1 MACRNACT
9 NTDEALSKGN
19 KSLRDEFFPSLFT
32 FACGHECGYLRSTRP
47 EAQPVENGSAPVR
60 LQATFCVG
68 KRWVSTLVASGPA
81 AKGVDDPAFRALMEQ
96 VSYELLPPKNKKNY
110 SSAMAE

>member
-1 MACRNACT
+1 
-9 NTDEALSKGN
+9 
-19 KSLRDEFFPSLFT
+19 
-32 FACGHECGYLRSTRP
+32 
-47 EAQPVENGSAPVR
+47 